1 MINEEKENLGGSLGE
16 GETSKND
23 LPKWTGPN
31 QENVEPTNSDASN
44 NASADSKARVKD
56 FMKKLNEQVLS
67 SVNIEQ
73 TDKKICRIIK
83 SWAEKPTK
91 EAEKFLRKGYTKY
104 RYIGRK
110 LGQAAVPFDRGLD
123 FLKSKYPDE
132 NPQYLEEEFRY
143 GFGEIDY
150 DPDFR
155 NKLTKNLKP

>member
-1 MINEEKENLGGSLGE
+1 MTQEEKYFGGTLGE
-16 GETSKND
+16 GESNKND
-23 LPKWTGPN
+23 LPQWKGPD
-31 QENVEPTNSDASN
+31 QMNVKSTTSDAS

-155 NKLTKNLKP
+155 KKITKNLHP